1 MSIFFRKKLVEID
14 QNPCIKISLDLAK
27 VTIPS
32 RKNVYRIFGREG
44 YALLDLLTGS
54 HEQQPKILDKIL
66 CRHPFEESKRC
77 FATPSRIECLLQ
89 IWWQDGKVKDNPRSN
104 IFFLLIFNFLVC
116 FSFLFQKTFVQ
127 FHISI

>member
-89 IWWQDGKVKDNPRSN
+89 IWWQDGKVKDNPHSYDV
-104 IFFLLIFNFLVC
+104 FFY
-116 FSFLFQKTFVQ
+116 
-127 FHISI
+127 